1 MSSDWPLVSVDD
13 IKANRPSSIAI
24 GPFGSRMKSDCYV
37 SEGVRVVRGTNLT
50 GGRSVS
56 GDFVFITPEKAD
68 ELTSANLLPN
78 DLVFPHRGA
87 IGEVGIVPNDGERYV
102 LSSSLM
108 KLTCSASR
116 AHPDFIY
123 YFFKSEAGR
132 FELLKNASQVG
143 TPGIGQ
149 PLASLKQIK
158 LRLPPVDVQ
167 RSISAALRALD
178 DRIALLRETNAT
190 LEAIAQALFK
200 SWFVDFDPV
209 RAKQQGLA
217 PAGMDEATA
226 ALFPASFEESAL
238 GLAPMGWKFRALDE
252 IATYL
257 NGLALQKF
265 PPSDDSWLPV
275 IKIAQLR
282 KGDTVGADRAGHR
295 FGIEVLQLR
304 IFMHPTTD
312 EGGVAQHVGVGP
324 RHLRGEVGAQ
334 AEEFLGRIDI
344 LVNNAGI
351 LGPVVDTVGLDDAG
365 YHAVCQVNQ
374 HAVFYGMR
382 AILPAMLRAGK
393 GSIVN
398 ISSIAGMAAPTGSP
412 NLAYVASKF
421 AVRGM
426 SKAAAMEYGKHN
438 LSLIHI

>member
-226 ALFPASFEESAL
+226 ALFPESFEESVL
-238 GLAPMGWKFRALDE
+238 GLVPKGWKVRALDE

-265 PPSDDSWLPV
+265 PPRDDSWLPV

-282 KGDTVGADRAGHR
+282 RGDTVGADRAGR
-295 FGIEVLQLR
+295 NLKPEYIIQNGDILFSWSGSLEVEVWCGGEGALNQHLFKVTSKDFPKWFYLHWTRHHLDHFRQIAASKATTMGHIQRGHLSEAKVLVPPAALLGAMDAYFAPLLARIVQNELQAQSLATLRDTLLPRLISGQLR
-304 IFMHPTTD
+304 LPEALAEMD
-312 EGGVAQHVGVGP
+312 E
-324 RHLRGEVGAQ
+324 
-334 AEEFLGRIDI
+334 
-344 LVNNAGI
+344 
-351 LGPVVDTVGLDDAG
+351 
-365 YHAVCQVNQ
+365 
-374 HAVFYGMR
+374 
-382 AILPAMLRAGK
+382 
-393 GSIVN
+393 
-398 ISSIAGMAAPTGSP
+398 AA
-412 NLAYVASKF
+412 
-421 AVRGM
+421 
-426 SKAAAMEYGKHN
+426 
-438 LSLIHI
+438 

>member
-226 ALFPASFEESAL
+226 ALFPDSFEESAL
-238 GLAPMGWKFRALDE
+238 GLVPKGWKVRALDE

-265 PPSDDSWLPV
+265 PPRDDSWLPV

-282 KGDTVGADRAGHR
+282 RGDTVGADRAGR
-295 FGIEVLQLR
+295 NLKPEYIIQNGDILFSWSGSLEVEVWCGGEGALNQHLFKVTSKDFPKWFYLHWTRHHLDHFRQIAASKATTMGHIQRGHLSEAKVLVPPAALLGAMDAYFAPLLARIVQNELQAQSLATLRDTLLPRLISGQLR
-304 IFMHPTTD
+304 LPEALAEMD
-312 EGGVAQHVGVGP
+312 E
-324 RHLRGEVGAQ
+324 
-334 AEEFLGRIDI
+334 
-344 LVNNAGI
+344 
-351 LGPVVDTVGLDDAG
+351 
-365 YHAVCQVNQ
+365 
-374 HAVFYGMR
+374 
-382 AILPAMLRAGK
+382 
-393 GSIVN
+393 
-398 ISSIAGMAAPTGSP
+398 AA
-412 NLAYVASKF
+412 
-421 AVRGM
+421 
-426 SKAAAMEYGKHN
+426 
-438 LSLIHI
+438 

>member
-1 MSSDWPLVSVDD
+1 
-13 IKANRPSSIAI
+13 
-24 GPFGSRMKSDCYV
+24 MKSDCYV

-226 ALFPASFEESAL
+226 ALFPESFEESVL
-238 GLAPMGWKFRALDE
+238 GLVPKGWKVRALDE

-265 PPSDDSWLPV
+265 PPRDDSWLPV

-282 KGDTVGADRAGHR
+282 RGDTVGADRAGR
-295 FGIEVLQLR
+295 NLKPEYIIQNGDILFSWSGSLEVEVWCGGEGALNQHLFKVTSKDFPKWFYLHWTRHHLDHFRQIAASKATTMGHIQRGHLSEAKVLVPPAALLGAMDAYFAPLLARIVQNELQAQSLATLRDTLLPRLISGQLR
-304 IFMHPTTD
+304 LPEALAEMD
-312 EGGVAQHVGVGP
+312 E
-324 RHLRGEVGAQ
+324 
-334 AEEFLGRIDI
+334 
-344 LVNNAGI
+344 
-351 LGPVVDTVGLDDAG
+351 
-365 YHAVCQVNQ
+365 
-374 HAVFYGMR
+374 
-382 AILPAMLRAGK
+382 
-393 GSIVN
+393 
-398 ISSIAGMAAPTGSP
+398 AA
-412 NLAYVASKF
+412 
-421 AVRGM
+421 
-426 SKAAAMEYGKHN
+426 
-438 LSLIHI
+438 